1 MIKATTILRTLMPLV
16 CTTLL
21 FSFSASA
28 QEGPIK
34 VDVTVRPGG
43 TPEERVADETKTKQL
58 RKEAEEKM
66 AAAESA
72 KIAAN
77 TPQSLLSKAH
87 TVYVESGTSFFEP
100 VQMQNAL
107 RKQEEFDRWQMAL
120 IDGWDKRCFA
130 DIIVAIDRPLFTY
143 TFTYK
148 ITDRSTGVILA
159 TGKVTAFDGNAAAPM
174 LAGRIID
181 DIKRARGEAPKKK

>member
-1 MIKATTILRTLMPLV
+1 MIKATTILCTLVSLV
-16 CTTLL
+16 FFVLIVGI
-21 FSFSASA
+21 SASA
-28 QEGPIK
+28 QESPIK
-34 VDVTVRPGG
+34 VDVTVRPGR

-72 KIAAN
+72 KIAAT

-87 TVYVESGTSFFEP
+87 TVYVESDTSFFEP

-107 RKQEEFDRWQMAL
+107 RKSEEFDRWQMAL
-120 IDGWDKRCFA
+120 IDGWDKRCLA

-159 TGKVTAFDGNAAAPM
+159 TGKVTAFDGNAAAPT

-181 DIKRARGEAPKKK
+181 EIKRARREALSKK